1 MNANIFFHETG
12 KDPHFK
18 IWHASENAM
27 IIYMHSDGGSIVCS
41 QKSYPIHKGVLCF
54 VGAGKHHYTMPDE
67 PEFYDRSKLFVS
79 PHIVSR
85 LFKLL
90 SNTECLHSFAEDSFI
105 YAYVEEGEQNIVE
118 NIFRELKQYENDD
131 LYFEMIL
138 YSCCMKLL
146 FYLDKY
152 SLETTTPTSGLMNKA
167 IEYINHHIF
176 QNIDI
181 DEICASIHISKY
193 YFCRQFKKTTG
204 MTVMNYIL
212 KTRIILAQ
220 DMLSKEKLSVAEISE
235 RCGFSSISYFCR
247 VFKNETGKTPLEY
260 RRHPSAY

>member
-1 MNANIFFHETG
+1 MDANIIFHEKG
-12 KDPHFK
+12 KDAHFK
-18 IWHASENAM
+18 IWHALNDVM

-41 QKSYPIHKGVLCF
+41 EKSYPIKKGVLCF
-54 VGAGKHHYTMPDE
+54 VGSGKYHYTMPVNTDL
-67 PEFYDRSKLFVS
+67 YDRSKLFIPASTVNKL
-79 PHIVSR
+79 I
-85 LFKLL
+85 KLL
-90 SNTECLHSFAEDSFI
+90 SNTEKLHTFAEDSFI
-105 YAYVEEGEQNIVE
+105 YAHIKESEQEIVE
-118 NIFRELKQYENDD
+118 NIFSELKRYENDTV
-131 LYFEMIL
+131 YFEMIL
-138 YSCCMKLL
+138 YSCCLKLL

-181 DEICASIHISKY
+181 DEICASVHISKY

-220 DMLSKEKLSVAEISE
+220 DMLSKENLSVAEISE

-260 RRHPSAY
+260 RREHS

>member
-1 MNANIFFHETG
+1 MSANIFFHETG

-235 RCGFSSISYFCR
+235 RCGFSSQAYFCR
-247 VFKNETGKTPLEY
+247 AFHRHTGLTPLQY
-260 RRHPSAY
+260 RHRRT